1 MPTKKFVQTFVLLTM
16 MPSAILWLHRSMPDT
31 NCTSAHEDAKH
42 LVKSCRTGR
51 LYELE
56 KWIAS
61 GRSFEVP
68 SAKFGTLLQVAV
80 ETGFHSLIES
90 IAKHENDQSSKN
102 AALADAGSLF
112 SYQLKIGKRNIC
124 QLGFLR

>member
-1 MPTKKFVQTFVLLTM
+1 MPYTA
-16 MPSAILWLHRSMPDT
+16 SASG
-31 NCTSAHEDAKH
+31 HEDAKH
-42 LVKSCRTGR
+42 LVKLCRTGR

-56 KWIAS
+56 KWIAA

-80 ETGFHSLIES
+80 EAGFHSLIEL

-102 AALADAGSLF
+102 AALGTRVSLF
-112 SYQLKIGKRNIC
+112 SYEPKIGKKECPPSECSSIDLNSVRT
-124 QLGFLR
+124 